1 MVTTEWWWV
10 LIGQQKQNEK
20 LQALG
25 FFFFVEVDG
34 IKKSI
39 NHFKVDLVIFILAF
53 TFFLICDLLRLTKL
67 LLC

>member
-10 LIGQQKQNEK
+10 LIGQQKQNER

-39 NHFKVDLVIFILAF
+39 DHLKVDLVIFFLAL
-53 TFFLICDLLRLTKL
+53 TFFLICGLLKLTKL
-67 LLC
+67 SLW